1 MILARIMPW
10 VEETDYAPRIRIEP
24 GKIGAFEVIA
34 VKASEGEI
42 FSCRRAVVKLGDN
55 VIELKWRADE
65 RLRQKAVF
73 TAETSATRDQFLKR
87 GIHPQ

>member
-42 FSCRRAVVKLGDN
+42 IRCGL
-55 VIELKWRADE
+55 
-65 RLRQKAVF
+65 
-73 TAETSATRDQFLKR
+73 ATV
-87 GIHPQ
+87 